1 MSAGAQTPKIIVSY
15 RRTEAAMAGRIF
27 DRLVQRFGKKS
38 LFIDIDNIPFGGDFR
53 RHIDDALK
61 SSDLLIALVGP
72 RWAGGEGKDAKIT
85 READPVRVEIE
96 TALKQ
101 NITVL
106 PVLLDEARMPEP
118 SELPESIR
126 EFAYR
131 NAAEVE
137 SGRDFDIHVDRLIK
151 AVEQILGAKAA
162 PEAQAATTHS
172 AANLIS
178 PAPVA
183 PPSTKR
189 FPMPLV
195 LGGAFLALAGLAA
208 AIWFA
213 RDRLSVAEEDV
224 DPTTGTAYCADYKQV
239 IGEARTNFASIIG
252 RSSGDAVWISTM
264 QLPGW
269 DNCIVADWTTEG
281 QIIRYFGCELPSV
294 ATVDEL
300 RAKRDGVVAYLQSCL
315 GKHWARK
322 RTNFQNGATDTK
334 FTLGSDEPVPHI
346 RESIYTDGRGNI
358 LRIEVDVPSSLIR
371 QAPAEAVSEQP
382 APAPAPSP
390 PQPSDQAG
398 AYCED
403 LKRVVTEAPSKF
415 DSILGPES
423 NAVWIARIQLPGWD
437 DCTVRDWSYEGK
449 TTRYFSCQL
458 PPFTTLETIR
468 AKRDEAAAYV
478 KLCLGPDWTERRA
491 QFSDQS
497 TDITYFKGQDD
508 PMVRLRESYYKD
520 SKDWILRIDIDA
532 PASLATPAPA
542 ETPADQP
549 LTTPS
554 PPETAPE
561 APNQPMIA
569 PPSTY

>member
-1 MSAGAQTPKIIVSY
+1 M
-15 RRTEAAMAGRIF
+15 
-27 DRLVQRFGKKS
+27 
-38 LFIDIDNIPFGGDFR
+38 
-53 RHIDDALK
+53 
-61 SSDLLIALVGP
+61 
-72 RWAGGEGKDAKIT
+72 
-85 READPVRVEIE
+85 
-96 TALKQ
+96 
-101 NITVL
+101 
-106 PVLLDEARMPEP
+106 
-118 SELPESIR
+118 
-126 EFAYR
+126 
-131 NAAEVE
+131 
-137 SGRDFDIHVDRLIK
+137 
-151 AVEQILGAKAA
+151 
-162 PEAQAATTHS
+162 
-172 AANLIS
+172 
-178 PAPVA
+178 
-183 PPSTKR
+183 
-189 FPMPLV
+189 
-195 LGGAFLALAGLAA
+195 
-208 AIWFA
+208 
-213 RDRLSVAEEDV
+213 
-224 DPTTGTAYCADYKQV
+224 
-239 IGEARTNFASIIG
+239 
-252 RSSGDAVWISTM
+252 
-264 QLPGW
+264 
-269 DNCIVADWTTEG
+269 
-281 QIIRYFGCELPSV
+281 
-294 ATVDEL
+294 
-300 RAKRDGVVAYLQSCL
+300 
-315 GKHWARK
+315 
-322 RTNFQNGATDTK
+322 
-334 FTLGSDEPVPHI
+334 PHI

-415 DSILGPES
+415 ASILGPES

-437 DCTVRDWSYEGK
+437 EGK

-478 KLCLGPDWTERRA
+478 KPCLGPDWTERRA

-497 TDITYFKGQDD
+497 TDITNFKGQDD
-508 PMVRLRESYYKD
+508 PVVRLRESYYKD

>member
-1 MSAGAQTPKIIVSY
+1 
-15 RRTEAAMAGRIF
+15 MAGQIF

-85 READPVRVEIE
+85 READSVRVEIE

-101 NITVL
+101 NITGPSRAARRGEDARAVGTSRKH
-106 PVLLDEARMPEP
+106 PRVLLSQCGR
-118 SELPESIR
+118 
-126 EFAYR
+126 
-131 NAAEVE
+131 VE

-151 AVEQILGAKAA
+151 AVEQILG
-162 PEAQAATTHS
+162 
-172 AANLIS
+172 
-178 PAPVA
+178 
-183 PPSTKR
+183 
-189 FPMPLV
+189 
-195 LGGAFLALAGLAA
+195 
-208 AIWFA
+208 
-213 RDRLSVAEEDV
+213 
-224 DPTTGTAYCADYKQV
+224 
-239 IGEARTNFASIIG
+239 
-252 RSSGDAVWISTM
+252 
-264 QLPGW
+264 
-269 DNCIVADWTTEG
+269 
-281 QIIRYFGCELPSV
+281 
-294 ATVDEL
+294 
-300 RAKRDGVVAYLQSCL
+300 
-315 GKHWARK
+315 
-322 RTNFQNGATDTK
+322 
-334 FTLGSDEPVPHI
+334 
-346 RESIYTDGRGNI
+346 
-358 LRIEVDVPSSLIR
+358 
-371 QAPAEAVSEQP
+371 
-382 APAPAPSP
+382 
-390 PQPSDQAG
+390 
-398 AYCED
+398 CED

-415 DSILGPES
+415 ASILGPES

-437 DCTVRDWSYEGK
+437 EGK

-458 PPFTTLETIR
+458 PPFTTPETIR

-478 KLCLGPDWTERRA
+478 KPCLGPDWTERRA

-497 TDITYFKGQDD
+497 TDITNFKGQDD
-508 PMVRLRESYYKD
+508 PVVRLRESYYKD